1 MALESLEEI
10 AAYIV
15 EDGKGILAADES
27 NPTCG
32 KRFDSIGVE
41 STEDNRRDYREMLFR
56 SEGMKGNIG
65 GVILFDETLRQK
77 AEDGTPLVNIITAQ
91 GALPGIKVDK
101 GLKPLDD
108 SPEETVTQGLDGLNE
123 RCSDYEKIGAK
134 FAKWRAV
141 INIGL
146 GIPTEDCIKQNMEAL
161 AKYAKIVQE
170 NKMVPI
176 VEPEVLMD
184 GTHSIDQCLE
194 VTSKTLNALFNYL
207 EEHGV
212 NIKGTLL
219 KPSMVISGK
228 DAIEKAGVAEVAE
241 KTLKCLI
248 ANVPSDLPGITFLS
262 GGQSDID
269 ATAHLDAMN
278 KIGGFDWKLSFSY
291 GRALQQPA
299 LNTWL
304 GKKENAEAAQAALSH
319 RALMNKKAAQG
330 EWDQSL
336 EK

>member
-1 MALESLEEI
+1 MSLEDLEEI

-15 EDGKGILAADES
+15 EDGRGILAADES

-41 STEDNRRDYREMLFR
+41 STEDTRRDYREMLFR

-77 AEDGTPLVNIITAQ
+77 AKDGTPLVNIITAQ

-123 RCSDYEKIGAK
+123 RCSEYEKIGAK

-141 INIGL
+141 INIGE
-146 GIPTEDCIKQNMEAL
+146 GIPTEDCINQNMEAL

-184 GTHSIDQCLE
+184 GNHSIKRCLE
-194 VTSKTLNALFNYL
+194 VTSKTLSALFNYL
-207 EEHGV
+207 DKHGV

-228 DAIEKAGVAEVAE
+228 DANEQASVEEVAE
-241 KTLKCLI
+241 KTLECLL

-299 LNTWL
+299 LKTWL
-304 GKKENAEAAQAALSH
+304 GKKENVEAAQAALSH

>member
-15 EDGKGILAADES
+15 EDGRGILAADES

-56 SEGMKGNIG
+56 SDGMKGNIG
-65 GVILFDETLRQK
+65 VVILFDETIRQK
-77 AEDGTPLVNIITAQ
+77 TEDGTPLVNIITAQ

-101 GLKPLDD
+101 GLKPLED
-108 SPEETVTQGLDGLNE
+108 SPKETVTQGLDGLNE
-123 RCSDYEKIGAK
+123 RCSEYEKIGAK

-141 INIGL
+141 INIGE
-146 GIPTEDCIKQNMEAL
+146 GIPTEDCINQNMEAL

-170 NKMVPI
+170 NRMVPI

-184 GTHSIDQCLE
+184 GNHSIERCLE
-194 VTSKTLNALFNYL
+194 VTSRTLSALFNYL
-207 EEHGV
+207 DKHGV

-228 DAIEKAGVAEVAE
+228 DASKQATVEEVAE

-299 LNTWL
+299 LKTWL
-304 GKKENAEAAQAALSH
+304 GKKENYNAAQEALSH

>member
-1 MALESLEEI
+1 MSLEDLEEI

-15 EDGKGILAADES
+15 EDGRGILAADES

-41 STEDNRRDYREMLFR
+41 STEDTRRDYREMLFR

-77 AEDGTPLVNIITAQ
+77 AKDGTPLVNIITAQ

-108 SPEETVTQGLDGLNE
+108 SPGETVTQGLDGLNE
-123 RCSDYEKIGAK
+123 RCSEYEKIGAK

-141 INIGL
+141 INIGE
-146 GIPTEDCIKQNMEAL
+146 GIPTEDCINQNMEAL

-184 GTHSIDQCLE
+184 GNHSIKRCLE
-194 VTSKTLNALFNYL
+194 VTSKTLSALFNYL
-207 EEHGV
+207 DKHGV

-228 DAIEKAGVAEVAE
+228 DANEQASVEEVAE
-241 KTLKCLI
+241 KTLKCLL

-299 LNTWL
+299 LKTWL
-304 GKKENAEAAQAALSH
+304 GKKENAGAAQAALSH

>member
-15 EDGKGILAADES
+15 EDGRGILAADES

-101 GLKPLDD
+101 GLKPLDN

-123 RCSDYEKIGAK
+123 RCSEYEKIGAK

-141 INIGL
+141 INIGQ
-146 GIPTEDCIKQNMEAL
+146 GIPTEDCINQNMEAL

-184 GTHSIDQCLE
+184 GNHSIERCLE
-194 VTSKTLNALFNYL
+194 VTSKTLSALFNYL
-207 EEHGV
+207 DKHGV

-228 DAIEKAGVAEVAE
+228 DAIEQASVEEVAE

-291 GRALQQPA
+291 GRALQHPA
-299 LNTWL
+299 LNIWL
-304 GKKENAEAAQAALSH
+304 GKKENYNAAQEALSH

-330 EWDQSL
+330 KWDQSL